1 MELPMSTTTAR
12 ALAKKRVDIPAFVDS
27 VREINRNA
35 VRIFKLPLSGG
46 KSVTPKY
53 RPELRVLLVELEK
66 TVRVLQVA
74 TGEVPS
80 ASARTQG
87 SSAGKPAAK
96 KDGAH
101 AVWILDTTE
110 AMVNK
115 GQLVPPSQFKDL
127 MGWAGRQAVW
137 KAAESHRVFYLTYKA
152 ERYFPAFYC
161 DPTYDR
167 RHLEA
172 VTKVLGDL
180 PGGSKLQ
187 FFLTRK
193 GSLGGDTPL
202 QALAAGRVAKVKD
215 VAAAF
220 AEVPT
225 EA

>member
-1 MELPMSTTTAR
+1 MSTTTAR
-12 ALAKKRVDIPAFVDS
+12 TLAKKQVDISAFVDN
-27 VREINRNA
+27 VREVNKNA
-35 VRIFKLPLSGG
+35 TRIFKLPLSGG

-66 TVRVLQVA
+66 TVKLLQAA

-80 ASARTQG
+80 ASARTQA
-87 SSAGKPAAK
+87 SAAGTPAAK
-96 KDGAH
+96 KNGAH
-101 AVWILDTTE
+101 SAWVLDTTE
-110 AMVNK
+110 AMVNM
-115 GQLVPPSQFKDL
+115 GQLVPPTEFKDL
-127 MGWAGRQAVW
+127 MGWASRQAVW

-152 ERYFPAFYC
+152 ERYFPTFYC

-172 VTKVLGDL
+172 VTRVLGNL

-187 FFLTRK
+187 FFLRRK

-202 QALAAGRVAKVKD
+202 QALAAGRVANVKD

-220 AEVPT
+220 AEVPAET
-225 EA
+225 

>member
-1 MELPMSTTTAR
+1 MSTTRAR
-12 ALAKKRVDIPAFVDS
+12 TLAKKQVDISAFVDN
-27 VREINRNA
+27 VREVNRIA
-35 VRIFKLPLSGG
+35 VRIFKLPMSGG

-66 TVRVLQVA
+66 TVKVLQA
-74 TGEVPS
+74 AAGEAPS
-80 ASARTQG
+80 ASARTQA
-87 SSAGKPAAK
+87 SAAGKPAAK
-96 KDGAH
+96 KDGAS
-101 AVWILDTTE
+101 AAWVLDTTE
-110 AMVNK
+110 TMVNK
-115 GQLVPPSQFKDL
+115 GQLVPPTEFKDL
-127 MGWAGRQAVW
+127 MGWASRQAVW

-180 PGGSKLQ
+180 PGGAKLQ

-220 AEVPT
+220 AEVPA

>member
-1 MELPMSTTTAR
+1 MSSTTAR
-12 ALAKKRVDIPAFVDS
+12 TLAKKQVDISAFVDK
-27 VREINRNA
+27 VREVNRNA
-35 VRIFKLPLSGG
+35 ARIFKLPLSGG

-53 RPELRVLLVELEK
+53 RSELRVLLVELEK
-66 TVRVLQVA
+66 TVKVLQVSA
-74 TGEVPS
+74 GRVPS
-80 ASARTQG
+80 ASARTQA
-87 SSAGKPAAK
+87 STAGKAAAK

-101 AVWILDTTE
+101 AAWVLDTTE
-110 AMVNK
+110 AMVDT
-115 GQLVPPSQFKDL
+115 GQLVPPTEFKDL
-127 MGWAGRQAVW
+127 MGWASRQAVW
-137 KAAESHRVFYLTYKA
+137 KAAESHRVFYLTYNA
-152 ERYFPAFYC
+152 ERYFPTFYC

-187 FFLTRK
+187 FFLTCK

-202 QALAAGRVAKVKD
+202 QALASGRVAKVKD